1 MTADPLHLD
10 PIVERLAQEAWE
22 RANRGRAMN
31 GADAPSHQSSLLCQF
46 TRELVAVVAEE
57 CAKIAAGTYEGD
69 DGGGGESGY
78 SGSPYYGENSAA
90 AIRER
95 FKGTT

>member
-1 MTADPLHLD
+1 MTTDPLHLD

-57 CAKIAAGTYEGD
+57 CAKMCDSRYLWRPQDTEAKQCAE
-69 DGGGGESGY
+69 
-78 SGSPYYGENSAA
+78 
-90 AIRER
+90 AIRAR
-95 FKGTT
+95 FTKEKR